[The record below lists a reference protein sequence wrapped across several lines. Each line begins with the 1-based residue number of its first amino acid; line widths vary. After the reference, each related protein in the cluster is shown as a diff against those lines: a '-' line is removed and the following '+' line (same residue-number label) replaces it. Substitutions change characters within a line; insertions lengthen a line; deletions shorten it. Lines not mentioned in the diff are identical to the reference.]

1 MKTLDNEEFIWY
13 NESNKTSEEEKKED
27 ENTMWRE
34 SLTNHGFE
42 RMQQRTKLR
51 DSKAEERVKK
61 VWERGKHIEDFVGAN
76 KFQAYLRNVR
86 DARGNDRDVRVFGN
100 EVYVFSKDG
109 ICLTVLQIP
118 AKVLLEKNKGKK

>member
-1 MKTLDNEEFIWY
+1 MLDNDEKTWY
-13 NESNKTSEEEKKED
+13 NSDIKNPEREEVSE
-27 ENTMWRE
+27 NMWRE

-42 RMQQRTKLR
+42 RMQQRTKLK
-51 DSKAEERVKK
+51 DSKAEERVRK
-61 VWERGKHIEDFVGAN
+61 VWERGKRIEDFAN
-76 KFQAYLRNVR
+76 SHKFQAYLKNVR

-118 AKVLLEKNKGKK
+118 PKVLLEKNKGKK

>member
-1 MKTLDNEEFIWY
+1 MLDSDEKMWYDLDIKNPEREEV
-13 NESNKTSEEEKKED
+13 SE
-27 ENTMWRE
+27 NMWRE

-42 RMQQRTKLR
+42 RMQQRTKLK

-61 VWERGKHIEDFVGAN
+61 VWERGKHIEDFADSH
-76 KFQAYLRNVR
+76 KFQAYLKNVR

-118 AKVLLEKNKGKK
+118 PKVLLEKNKGKK

>member
-1 MKTLDNEEFIWY
+1 MLDNDEKTWY
-13 NESNKTSEEEKKED
+13 NSDIKNPEREEVSE
-27 ENTMWRE
+27 NMWRE

-42 RMQQRTKLR
+42 RMQQRTKLK

-61 VWERGKHIEDFVGAN
+61 VWERGKRIEDFAN
-76 KFQAYLRNVR
+76 SHKFQAYLKNVR

>member
-1 MKTLDNEEFIWY
+1 MLDNDEKTWY
-13 NESNKTSEEEKKED
+13 NSDIKNPEREEVSE
-27 ENTMWRE
+27 NMWRE

-42 RMQQRTKLR
+42 RMQQRTKLK

-61 VWERGKHIEDFVGAN
+61 VWERGKRIEDFVN
-76 KFQAYLRNVR
+76 SRKFQAYLKNVR

-118 AKVLLEKNKGKK
+118 PKVLLEKNKGKK

>member
-13 NESNKTSEEEKKED
+13 NESNETSEEEKKED

-86 DARGNDRDVRVFGN
+86 GARGNDRDVRVFGN

>member
-1 MKTLDNEEFIWY
+1 MLDNDEKTWY
-13 NESNKTSEEEKKED
+13 NSDIKNPEREEVSE
-27 ENTMWRE
+27 NMWRE

-42 RMQQRTKLR
+42 RMQQRTKLK

-61 VWERGKHIEDFVGAN
+61 VWERGKRIEDFAN
-76 KFQAYLRNVR
+76 SHKFQAYLENVR

-118 AKVLLEKNKGKK
+118 PKVLLEKNKGKK

>member
-1 MKTLDNEEFIWY
+1 MLDNNEKTWY
-13 NESNKTSEEEKKED
+13 NSDIKNSEREEVS
-27 ENTMWRE
+27 ENMWRE

-42 RMQQRTKLR
+42 RMQQRTKLK

-61 VWERGKHIEDFVGAN
+61 VWERGKRIEDFAN
-76 KFQAYLRNVR
+76 SHKFQAYLKNVR

-100 EVYVFSKDG
+100 DVYVFSKDG

-118 AKVLLEKNKGKK
+118 PKVLLEKNKGKK

>member
-1 MKTLDNEEFIWY
+1 MLDNDEKTWY
-13 NESNKTSEEEKKED
+13 NPDIKNPEREEVSE
-27 ENTMWRE
+27 NMWRE

-42 RMQQRTKLR
+42 RMQQRTKLK

-61 VWERGKHIEDFVGAN
+61 VWERGKRIEDFAN
-76 KFQAYLRNVR
+76 SHKFQAYLKNVR

-118 AKVLLEKNKGKK
+118 PKVLLEKNKSKK

>member
-1 MKTLDNEEFIWY
+1 MLDNDEKTWY
-13 NESNKTSEEEKKED
+13 NSDIKNPEREEVSE
-27 ENTMWRE
+27 NMWRE

-42 RMQQRTKLR
+42 RMQQRTKLK

-61 VWERGKHIEDFVGAN
+61 VWERGKRIEDFAN
-76 KFQAYLRNVR
+76 SHKFQAYLKNVR

-100 EVYVFSKDG
+100 DVYVFSKDG

-118 AKVLLEKNKGKK
+118 PKVLLEKNKGKK

>member
-1 MKTLDNEEFIWY
+1 MLDNDEKTWY
-13 NESNKTSEEEKKED
+13 NSDIKNPEREEVSE
-27 ENTMWRE
+27 NMWRE

-42 RMQQRTKLR
+42 RMQQRTKLK

-61 VWERGKHIEDFVGAN
+61 VWERGKRIEDFAN
-76 KFQAYLRNVR
+76 SHKFQAYLKNVR

-118 AKVLLEKNKGKK
+118 PKVLLEKNKGKK

>member
-1 MKTLDNEEFIWY
+1 MLDNEEFIWY
-13 NESNKTSEEEKKED
+13 NESKETSEEEKKED

>member
-1 MKTLDNEEFIWY
+1 MLDNDEKTWY
-13 NESNKTSEEEKKED
+13 NSDIKNPEREEVSE
-27 ENTMWRE
+27 NMWRE

-42 RMQQRTKLR
+42 RMQQRTKLK

-61 VWERGKHIEDFVGAN
+61 VWERGKRIEDFAN
-76 KFQAYLRNVR
+76 SHKFQAYLKNVR

-100 EVYVFSKDG
+100 EVYIFSKDG

-118 AKVLLEKNKGKK
+118 PKVLLEKNKGKK

>member
-1 MKTLDNEEFIWY
+1 MLDNDEKTWY
-13 NESNKTSEEEKKED
+13 NSDIKNPEREEVSE
-27 ENTMWRE
+27 NMWRE

-42 RMQQRTKLR
+42 RMQQRTKLK

-61 VWERGKHIEDFVGAN
+61 VWERGKRIEDFAN
-76 KFQAYLRNVR
+76 SHKFQAYLKNVR

-118 AKVLLEKNKGKK
+118 PKVLLEKNKCKK

>member
-1 MKTLDNEEFIWY
+1 MLDNEEFIWY
-13 NESNKTSEEEKKED
+13 NESNETSEEEKKED

>member
-1 MKTLDNEEFIWY
+1 MLDNDEKTWY
-13 NESNKTSEEEKKED
+13 NSDIKNPEREEVSE
-27 ENTMWRE
+27 NMWRE

-42 RMQQRTKLR
+42 RMQQRTKLK

-61 VWERGKHIEDFVGAN
+61 VWERGKRIEDFAN
-76 KFQAYLRNVR
+76 SHKFQAYLKNVR
-86 DARGNDRDVRVFGN
+86 DARGNDREVRVFGN

-118 AKVLLEKNKGKK
+118 PKVLLEKNKGKK